1 MNLDDL
7 KVIRNEER
15 RSRRLT
21 ELKNDF
27 YSEFKEYV
35 DSLKNSDD
43 PQKQDELENALRVA
57 DAIYDKRVAKIIK
70 LAALAAKGY
79 KEDASLAYAEAQI
92 YDTVYSVFTNYR
104 DCLVAQKESKEGGR
118 PQSPAAL
125 QADENHRVAR
135 PLPEKDSFRVK
146 LDDASVKQPHAGKG
160 SQRLIDFNEDAQE
173 NTDVNEARHDER
185 TLIRER
191 ENMRYLQVR
200 VLIDIPTFIGL
211 DGENYK
217 LSEGETA
224 LLPEGNAQALSD
236 RHIAIIVGDKLED
249 AKEGQ
254 VDMSGVQK
262 AHHSRS

>member
-15 RSRRLT
+15 RSRQLT
-21 ELKNDF
+21 VLKNDF
-27 YSEFKEYV
+27 YPEFKEYV
-35 DSLKNSDD
+35 NSLKNSDD
-43 PQKQDELENALRVA
+43 PQKKDELENALRVA
-57 DAIYDKRVAKIIK
+57 DAIYDKRAAKIIK
-70 LAALAAKGY
+70 LAALAAKGH
-79 KEDASLAYAEAQI
+79 KEDASLADAEAQI
-92 YDTVYSVFTNYR
+92 YDAVYSVFTNYR
-104 DCLVAQKESKEGGR
+104 DCLLAQKESIEAGHPR
-118 PQSPAAL
+118 STADL

-135 PLPEKDSFRVK
+135 PLLEEDSFRAN
-146 LDDASVKQPHAGKG
+146 LDDTSVKQPHGGKG

-185 TLIRER
+185 TLIREH

-200 VLIDIPTFIGL
+200 VLTDIPTFIGL

-217 LSEGETA
+217 LGEGETA

-254 VDMSGVQK
+254 VDMSGVQET
-262 AHHSRS
+262 HHSRS